1 MKKIKTEKLISI
13 TGYILLI
20 IGFIL
25 FVSKLNEGS
34 FLVQLGFILCLAGLG
49 IIIISYEIMARKLK
63 AENHKF
69 RKDIK
74 KMNEINP
81 EN

>member
-1 MKKIKTEKLISI
+1 MIKTEKLISI

-20 IGFIL
+20 IGFVI

-34 FLVQLGFILCLAGLG
+34 FPVQLGFILCLAGLG
-49 IIIISYEIMARKLK
+49 IIIISYEIRARVLK
-63 AENHKF
+63 AENHKL

-74 KMNEINP
+74 KMNEIIP
-81 EN
+81 EK